1 MTDEELGRAMFREYF
16 SLSDEPAI
24 QSIRKDWPSLA
35 AIARRLLTD
44 PTTRTRAQIEA
55 ARNEA
60 TRKTDC
66 WGQNND
72 DPCTCPAC
80 RMFRELYPPIEKFD
94 EDKPNSGDAAK
105 GA

>member
-1 MTDEELGRAMFREYF
+1 MGWTMTDEELGRAMFREYF
-16 SLSDEPAI
+16 SLADEPAI
-24 QSIRKDWPSLA
+24 QSIRKNWPSLA

-44 PTTRTRAQIEA
+44 PTTRTQAQIEA
-55 ARNEA
+55 ARDRVCRVA
-60 TRKTDC
+60 TED
-66 WGQNND
+66 G
-72 DPCTCPAC
+72 PCKAC

>member
-24 QSIRKDWPSLA
+24 QSIRKNWPSLA

-55 ARNEA
+55 ARL
-60 TRKTDC
+60 KLC
-66 WGQNND
+66 GQT
-72 DPCTCPAC
+72 DPCDYWACPAC
-80 RMFRELYPPIEKFD
+80 RMFHELYPPIEKFD

-105 GA
+105 GAKP

>member
-1 MTDEELGRAMFREYF
+1 MTDDELGRAMFREYF

-24 QSIRKDWPSLA
+24 QSIRKDWFSLA

-55 ARNEA
+55 ARL
-60 TRKTDC
+60 KHC
-66 WGQNND
+66 GQIDPD
-72 DPCTCPAC
+72 DHWPCPAC

>member
-16 SLSDEPAI
+16 SLADEPAI
-24 QSIRKDWPSLA
+24 QSIRKNWPSLA

-44 PTTRTRAQIEA
+44 PTARTRAQIEQA
-55 ARNEA
+55 WAQA
-60 TRKTDC
+60 
-66 WGQNND
+66 
-72 DPCTCPAC
+72 CTCDPRYQDDCQAC